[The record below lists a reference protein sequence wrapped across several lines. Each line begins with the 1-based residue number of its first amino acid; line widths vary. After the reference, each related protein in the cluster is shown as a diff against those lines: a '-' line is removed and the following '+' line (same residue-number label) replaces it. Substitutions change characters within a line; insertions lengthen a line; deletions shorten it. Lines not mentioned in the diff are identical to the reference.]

1 MASASDSG
9 PVPGQRKR
17 KRQQEA
23 ARRQLAACDA
33 VGAGLWKVIFETQDE
48 AEWRAYV
55 RRLRAGEIR
64 IDRSVLRVDTLCGRL
79 VQPTTYRLSLFVTD
93 PACEPGV
100 GDRDH

>member
-17 KRQQEA
+17 KRQQEV
-23 ARRQLAACDA
+23 ARRQLAARDA
-33 VGAGLWKVIFETQDE
+33 VGAGRWEVIFETQDE
-48 AEWRAYV
+48 TEWQAYV

-64 IDRSVLRVDTLCGRL
+64 IDGSVLRVDTLCGRL
-79 VQPTTYRLSLFVTD
+79 VQPTTYRLSLFVAD
-93 PACEPGV
+93 PACEPDV